1 MVLISRAAKDGPGQQ
16 AVGTAE
22 LLTMGVAMVAASQG
36 RPAGLQ
42 TQTSPAS
49 RPRDTSYLSSLPL
62 PHFGTPFHLIWTQ
75 QMS

>member
-22 LLTMGVAMVAASQG
+22 LLTVGVAASQG

-62 PHFGTPFHLIWTQ
+62 PHFGTPFRLIWTQ